1 MNIIIIIDR
10 CLTIFIT
17 MKIIHQQLTIVK
29 TLPGKP
35 QLIQPGGSFQNS
47 RLSRP
52 PIIFPKFE
60 NFKIYE

>member
-10 CLTIFIT
+10 CLTIYIT

-35 QLIQPGGSFQNS
+35 QLVQLGGSFQNFQVVPATYN
-47 RLSRP
+47 LS
-52 PIIFPKFE
+52 
-60 NFKIYE
+60 KIWKV